1 MGEKEDAG
9 QGGDQGNNNG
19 FPGGF
24 PGNPPYMHMSSSLDD
39 AEEQQQVSIIDTINK
54 FPQLYLNE
62 TEYAML

>member
-1 MGEKEDAG
+1 MAEEEGAG
-9 QGGDQGNNNG
+9 QGGDQGNNN
-19 FPGGF
+19 GF